1 MKNLEVI
8 SKRNLGQSYRMNST
22 DLFVKKKI
30 KYFDA
35 PGTPSGKNFEKSS
48 WKNQICRTGFKAYL
62 QKLISKLIFAGYTG
76 SKLQV

>member
-48 WKNQICRTGFKAYL
+48 WKNQI
-62 QKLISKLIFAGYTG
+62 
-76 SKLQV
+76 